1 MANKIKI
8 FGPNSLKV
16 LCNKIVASLNNC
28 VKKEEG
34 KGLTT
39 NDYSTDEKNKLYG
52 IETGAN
58 HYVHPAY
65 SAKTSGLY
73 KVTVDNKGHV
83 SGTAAVA
90 KSDITSL
97 GIPAQDTVYTHP
109 TNAGYKHIPA
119 GGQAGQILN
128 WKASG
133 EAQWSN
139 AMEQTDIT
147 GNAGTATKLKTARTI
162 DGVDFDG
169 SATISHFGICE
180 LSPTHQNRSVNI
192 PGFSM
197 AFGAKVS
204 ILFRYGIAVEN
215 STLNVSS
222 TGPIAIYYKG
232 HSLPYNY
239 VKAGT
244 VVDFVYDGSYWQVI
258 GNLTEDRVDT
268 IETTYAKKT
277 DNVASATKLQ
287 TARAIDGVTFDGST
301 AMSHYGICDT
311 EGGTLAKTVS
321 ITGFTL
327 VTGAR
332 VMVRFTYANTVS
344 SPKLNVSGTG
354 AKEIRY
360 KNAAIPTTYIK
371 AYSLL
376 ELVYDNTYWRVVG
389 DLTQSQVDTVN
400 TSLANYSPLRDQ
412 TVLYS
417 GQFYADAVNT
427 VKYTTVS
434 GLSAYKMVLMHC
446 EVGDAYAGALVF
458 TPQEI
463 QQKVG
468 AITATTYF
476 GRASFY
482 CDFAYNRIGVQV
494 HNKPDGWNMTAF
506 RITKVYG
513 ILK

>member
-1 MANKIKI
+1 MADIITKKITDLAEKTAPVDADLIPVGDNGTSTLKKIK
-8 FGPNSLKV
+8 
-16 LCNKIVASLNNC
+16 
-28 VKKEEG
+28 
-34 KGLTT
+34 
-39 NDYSTDEKNKLYG
+39 
-52 IETGAN
+52 
-58 HYVHPAY
+58 
-65 SAKTSGLY
+65 
-73 KVTVDNKGHV
+73 
-83 SGTAAVA
+83 
-90 KSDITSL
+90 
-97 GIPAQDTVYTHP
+97 
-109 TNAGYKHIPA
+109 
-119 GGQAGQILN
+119 
-128 WKASG
+128 
-133 EAQWSN
+133 WSN
-139 AMEQTDIT
+139 LL
-147 GNAGTATKLKTARTI
+147 ATIRDWVISMILRIKV
-162 DGVDFDG
+162 DGVKP
-169 SATISHFGICE
+169 AEYYEIIHFGICE
-180 LSPTHQNRSVNI
+180 LSPTYQNRSVNI

-197 AFGAKVS
+197 TFGAKVS

-232 HSLPYNY
+232 DPLPSNY

-244 VVDFVYDGSYWQVI
+244 VVDFVYDGSYWQVL
-258 GNLTEDRVDT
+258 GDLTEDRVDT
-268 IETTYAKKT
+268 IETTYAKKA

-287 TARAIDGVTFDGST
+287 TARAIDGVTFDGS
-301 AMSHYGICDT
+301 AARIHYGICST
-311 EGGTLAKTVS
+311 SAGTTAKTVS

-327 VTGAR
+327 TTGAR
-332 VMVRFTYANTVS
+332 AIVRFTYANTAS
-344 SPKLNVSGTG
+344 SPTLNVSSTG
-354 AKEIRY
+354 AKAIYY
-360 KNAAIPTTYIK
+360 KNAAIPAAYIK

-376 ELVYDNTYWRVVG
+376 ELVYDGTYWRVVG
-389 DLTQSQVDTVN
+389 DLTQDQVDTVN

-427 VKYTTVS
+427 VKYTTIS

-482 CDFAYNRIGVQV
+482 CDFANNRIGVQV
-494 HNKPDGWNMTAF
+494 HNKPDGWNMNAF